1 MRKFA
6 KILLILILVLGLV
19 FYVGGG
25 WYFSSVFKSD
35 ALEATPWPQYFETEV
50 VSFDGAVVTLREG
63 TQPDDE
69 LMDPGVFGLEWS
81 TGYGQLGPFVENDGT
96 LVTREYAL
104 VSGTNPA
111 TGTLADVEATAFPS
125 DPAALGRTWQ
135 TVEYESELGPMEAWQ
150 VDGDGS
156 TWTIMVHGKGAGI
169 DEGMRMLS
177 TLSVA
182 NLPTLMISYRN
193 DPNQPVDPSG
203 FYQYG
208 QTEWRDLQ
216 AAIEYAGSQGAE
228 DLVLVG
234 FSTGAAII
242 LSYLEQVPEAPA
254 VKGLIFDSPNID
266 FGATVDYNASQRTLP
281 GIGTKLPQSLTSVAK
296 LLATWRFGIDW
307 EAINYINENLRPIPM
322 LVFHGTGDLT
332 VPTQISRR
340 LAVALPET
348 TRLVE
353 VDGAQHVGSWN
364 ANPRQYVLQVA
375 EFLASLDL

>member
-6 KILLILILVLGLV
+6 KILLVLIVVMGLL

-35 ALEATPWPQYFETEV
+35 ALETDPWPQYFETEV
-50 VSFDGAVVTLREG
+50 VSFDGAVITLKAG
-63 TQPDDE
+63 AHPDEE

-81 TGYGQLGPFVENDGT
+81 DGYGQLGPFVENDGT
-96 LVTREYAL
+96 LVTREYAP
-104 VSGTNPA
+104 VSGANPA
-111 TGTLADVEATAFPS
+111 PGTLADAEATAFPS
-125 DPAALGRTWQ
+125 DPAVLGRTWQ
-135 TVEYESELGPMEAWQ
+135 TVEYQSELGPMEAWQ
-150 VDGDGS
+150 VEGDGS

-177 TLSVA
+177 SLSAA

-193 DPNQPVDPSG
+193 DPNQPADPSG

-216 AAIEYAGSQGAE
+216 AAVEYARSQGAE

-242 LSYLEQVPEAPA
+242 LSYLEQVPEAPS

-296 LLATWRFGIDW
+296 LLATWRFGVDW
-307 EAINYINENLRPIPM
+307 EAINYINENLRPIPT

-332 VPTQISRR
+332 VPIETSLR
-340 LAVALPET
+340 LAAARPET

-353 VDGAQHVGSWN
+353 VAGAQHVGSWN

-375 EFLASLDL
+375 EFLTSLDL